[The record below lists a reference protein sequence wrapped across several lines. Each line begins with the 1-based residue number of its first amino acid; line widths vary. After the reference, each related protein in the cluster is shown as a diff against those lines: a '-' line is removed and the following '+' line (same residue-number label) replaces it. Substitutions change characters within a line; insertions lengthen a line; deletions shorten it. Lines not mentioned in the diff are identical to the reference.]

1 MNAIDQVE
9 LSYLEFTGDVETA
22 ELAGRVLREQL
33 EHAAYLFNVTVEELM
48 AHLDYDI
55 RPVWPFDVGSPE

>member
-1 MNAIDQVE
+1 MNAIDALE
-9 LSYLEFTGDVETA
+9 LEYLEFPGDVETA

-48 AHLDYDI
+48 AHLDYDV
-55 RPVWPFDVGSPE
+55 RPVWPFEVGGFE

>member
-1 MNAIDQVE
+1 MNAIDALE
-9 LSYLEFTGDVETA
+9 LEYLEFTGDVETA

-48 AHLDYDI
+48 AHLDYDV